1 MRQEEVLRLAFLQ
14 DVESVMER
22 LYRDIAHID
31 REESVDD
38 IMRLLYALRLAAI
51 TYDEHALKR
60 NVEHALAVMLNRRL
74 HQTAETVTTLYALA
88 DAVIYPMDRTALAA

>member
-14 DVESVMER
+14 DVESVIEK
-22 LYRDIAHID
+22 LYRDIANID

-38 IMRLLYALRLAAI
+38 ILHLLYALRLAAI
-51 TYDEHALKR
+51 AYNERSLKR

-74 HQTAETVTTLYALA
+74 HQTKDTVMTLYQLA
-88 DAVIYPMDRTALAA
+88 DTMLYPMERTALSC